1 MSSKDTDEKRVMHS
15 KIDNMEIM
23 IKDKPDE
30 VIEEIFQSFLS
41 IYQIGLKTS
50 VILSF
55 IGFIYCSTN
64 VIK

>member
-30 VIEEIFQSFLS
+30 VIEETFQSFLS
-41 IYQIGLKTS
+41 IYQIGLKTT